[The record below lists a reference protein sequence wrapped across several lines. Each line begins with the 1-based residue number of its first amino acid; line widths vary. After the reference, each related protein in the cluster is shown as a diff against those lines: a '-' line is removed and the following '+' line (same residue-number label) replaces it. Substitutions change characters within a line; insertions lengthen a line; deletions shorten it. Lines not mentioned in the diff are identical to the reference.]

1 MDSNFEYNGAVRHMK
16 GRPVYLRAH
25 EGSKGHCVLW
35 KEAREDTVLCR
46 MIYCLMLQVITS

>member
-25 EGSKGHCVLW
+25 GAPKGIVSSG
-35 KEAREDTVLCR
+35 KRPERTLCS
-46 MIYCLMLQVITS
+46 VE